1 MRRCVLI
8 TCHGFG
14 EETFVEEAV
23 LGTGDAAAEGEHQV
37 ENVVAAD
44 EVFELWEVFGVIV
57 WVSVVLGFRVYV
69 EGEVQN

>member
-1 MRRCVLI
+1 MLL

-37 ENVVAAD
+37 EDVVAAD
-44 EVFELWEVFGVIV
+44 KVFELWEALGVM
-57 WVSVVLGFRVYV
+57 VLG
-69 EGEVQN
+69 